1 MLDAWIGFSILCK
14 GSDEEKL
21 DRTSKTRSL
30 EIERVYQSLDINRMV
45 MIA

>member
-21 DRTSKTRSL
+21 DRTSMTRSL
-30 EIERVYQSLDINRMV
+30 EIDREYINRLISIV
-45 MIA
+45 W